1 MEIPAKI
8 QIKHLGNLERIHRQ
22 NLKFIDQAD
31 VRGVWILRAPGV
43 GKIHFARQVLVAEG
57 YYPTLNNKWWDGY
70 QSQKVV
76 IMEDVDRKRS
86 SSFTTTLRFG
96 VLGEAM
102 VLGFGRGRGRR
113 PFLEPV
119 FLPGTAAP
127 SVLQGALFRS
137 ERFIGRCEV
146 SSWKFPPKFKLSTWA
161 IWSAFTAKI
170 SNSSTKQMCAES
182 GFCARSRSRQD
193 PLCPPSAGSRIYYP
207 TLNNKWWDGY
217 QSQKVVIM
225 EDVDKKTVKFLHHHL
240 KIWGFGRSPM
250 VLGFGRG

>member
-76 IMEDVDRKRS
+76 IMEDVD
-86 SSFTTTLRFG
+86 
-96 VLGEAM
+96 
-102 VLGFGRGRGRR
+102 
-113 PFLEPV
+113 
-119 FLPGTAAP
+119 
-127 SVLQGALFRS
+127 
-137 ERFIGRCEV
+137 
-146 SSWKFPPKFKLSTWA
+146 
-161 IWSAFTAKI
+161 
-170 SNSSTKQMCAES
+170 
-182 GFCARSRSRQD
+182 
-193 PLCPPSAGSRIYYP
+193 
-207 TLNNKWWDGY
+207 
-217 QSQKVVIM
+217 KV
-225 EDVDKKTVKFLHHHL
+225 TVKFLHHHP

-250 VLGFGRG
+250 VLGFGRGRGREGRF

>member
-76 IMEDVDRKRS
+76 IMEDVDK
-86 SSFTTTLRFG
+86 
-96 VLGEAM
+96 E
-102 VLGFGRGRGRR
+102 
-113 PFLEPV
+113 
-119 FLPGTAAP
+119 
-127 SVLQGALFRS
+127 
-137 ERFIGRCEV
+137 
-146 SSWKFPPKFKLSTWA
+146 
-161 IWSAFTAKI
+161 
-170 SNSSTKQMCAES
+170 
-182 GFCARSRSRQD
+182 
-193 PLCPPSAGSRIYYP
+193 
-207 TLNNKWWDGY
+207 
-217 QSQKVVIM
+217 
-225 EDVDKKTVKFLHHHL
+225 TVKFLHHHL

-250 VLGFGRG
+250 VFGVWEGVGGGRPFFQNQSSPLEQRPLQYYRGAVPQ

>member
-1 MEIPAKI
+1 MFLHHHPQDLAIFLGGGRGREVLASLPPLEQGPFSITGALFRSGEFAAKIPAKI

-76 IMEDVDRKRS
+76 IMEDVD
-86 SSFTTTLRFG
+86 
-96 VLGEAM
+96 
-102 VLGFGRGRGRR
+102 
-113 PFLEPV
+113 
-119 FLPGTAAP
+119 
-127 SVLQGALFRS
+127 
-137 ERFIGRCEV
+137 
-146 SSWKFPPKFKLSTWA
+146 
-161 IWSAFTAKI
+161 
-170 SNSSTKQMCAES
+170 
-182 GFCARSRSRQD
+182 
-193 PLCPPSAGSRIYYP
+193 
-207 TLNNKWWDGY
+207 
-217 QSQKVVIM
+217 KV
-225 EDVDKKTVKFLHHHL
+225 TVKFLHHHP

>member
-76 IMEDVDRKRS
+76 IMEDVD
-86 SSFTTTLRFG
+86 
-96 VLGEAM
+96 
-102 VLGFGRGRGRR
+102 
-113 PFLEPV
+113 
-119 FLPGTAAP
+119 
-127 SVLQGALFRS
+127 
-137 ERFIGRCEV
+137 
-146 SSWKFPPKFKLSTWA
+146 
-161 IWSAFTAKI
+161 
-170 SNSSTKQMCAES
+170 
-182 GFCARSRSRQD
+182 
-193 PLCPPSAGSRIYYP
+193 
-207 TLNNKWWDGY
+207 
-217 QSQKVVIM
+217 KV
-225 EDVDKKTVKFLHHHL
+225 TVKFLHHHP

-250 VLGFGRG
+250 VFGVWEGVGGGRPFFRTSLLPWNSGPFSITGGAVPQ